1 MIFLFLFMTI
11 LHGSILLNRSFVCK
25 MTYSLP
31 SASISFGIAEVFSM
45 QFVYFVPQKQRISEK
60 PFFLVTFRAFNRIN
74 SRIWK

>member
-45 QFVYFVPQKQRISEK
+45 QFVYFVAQKAKNKRKAIFSCY
-60 PFFLVTFRAFNRIN
+60 V
-74 SRIWK
+74 SRFQSYQ